1 MTSRQNFWIDVWKAW
16 CSFTFDGPLFR
27 QKVLNQTIWWNSNI
41 LIKGKPILLKN
52 WFNAGIKK
60 INDLVNEQ
68 GEFLLVEQLKYK
80 YQVKLPFTEVIG
92 IQKAIPFQWM
102 KWVRD
107 NIDGPPFKEWY
118 ETLSKS
124 QKKIRT
130 VFWNL
135 NHDENLFFSIVNRWN
150 KCDLDQINITSED
163 LLQNVVRM
171 YKITNHPK
179 TR

>member
-1 MTSRQNFWIDVWKAW
+1 
-16 CSFTFDGPLFR
+16 
-27 QKVLNQTIWWNSNI
+27 
-41 LIKGKPILLKN
+41 
-52 WFNAGIKK
+52 
-60 INDLVNEQ
+60 
-68 GEFLLVEQLKYK
+68 
-80 YQVKLPFTEVIG
+80 
-92 IQKAIPFQWM
+92 M

-135 NHDENLFFSIVNRWN
+135 NHNKNLFFLIVNRWN

-163 LLQNVVRM
+163 LLQSVVCM

-179 TR
+179 TRSFHYRLINRAIITNILLAHYKIKSFDLCMFCNVEPESLNHLFLTCKCVKLFWCDVIKWINLDKDCLTFKNIILNTF